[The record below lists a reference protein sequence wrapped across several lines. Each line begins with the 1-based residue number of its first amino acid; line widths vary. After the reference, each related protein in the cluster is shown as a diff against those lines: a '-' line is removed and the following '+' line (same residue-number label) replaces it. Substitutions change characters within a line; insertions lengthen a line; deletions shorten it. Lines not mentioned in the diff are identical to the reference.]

1 MRIVIPFSVLKK
13 LYDSPQDREIMG
25 IVHTNDQINYDRVLI
40 SHDEEN
46 KSAKNECRIENIVI
60 GTVSFHTHPKICY
73 DIYKTEIGWPSLDDF
88 NSFLRED
95 RMKVLIVAA
104 VEGVYIIGKKE
115 KITSAVVK
123 EINLQYK
130 TKISKKNISIPEYI
144 KHMNEICN
152 NCAVVILFT
161 KDKINKESPSA
172 KIKME
177 VF

>member
-40 SHDEEN
+40 SHDQEN
-46 KSAKNECRIENIVI
+46 KSANNECRISDIVI

-73 DIYKTEIGWPSLDDF
+73 EIFNTTIGWPSLDDF
-88 NSFLRED
+88 TSFLRED
-95 RMKVLIVAA
+95 RMKVLIVAS
-104 VEGVYIIGKKE
+104 VEGVYIIGKKN
-115 KITSAVVK
+115 KITREVIK
-123 EINLQYK
+123 EINRQYK
-130 TKISKKNISIPEYI
+130 TKINKKNITIPQYI

-152 NCAVVILFT
+152 DCAVIVFFT
-161 KDKINKESPSA
+161 KDKINKESSSA
-172 KIKME
+172 KIKMD

>member
-40 SHDEEN
+40 SHDQEN
-46 KSAKNECRIENIVI
+46 KSANNECRISDIVI

-73 DIYKTEIGWPSLDDF
+73 EIFNTTIGWPSLDDF
-88 NSFLRED
+88 TSFLRED
-95 RMKVLIVAA
+95 RMKVLIVAS
-104 VEGVYIIGKKE
+104 VEGVYIIGKKN
-115 KITSAVVK
+115 KITSDVIK
-123 EINLQYK
+123 EINRQYK
-130 TKISKKNISIPEYI
+130 TKINKKNITIPQYI

-152 NCAVVILFT
+152 DCAVIVFFT
-161 KDKINKESPSA
+161 KDKINKESSSA
-172 KIKME
+172 KIKMD